1 MSNNSSY
8 DPNYDPDLEEEKAEK
23 KKKLKVYWKIIGG
36 LLLVGG
42 ITVGGFA
49 INLNKNND
57 KENGKEK
64 DSTKKEQQYGDDY
77 VGSTTEI
84 TSATINEDGTI
95 DLNNDIE
102 VDDSIE
108 NSHYSNESTD
118 ISGTTVSNESSATQ
132 ESSNINNTSI
142 GTDKNNQVNRIV
154 VTAED
159 IKNVGNNY
167 YTYLNERVEDS
178 SNMVDMGSVY
188 SFVFMA
194 NCQYIS
200 VDECNKLIN
209 AGLIP
214 SDLATTK
221 TEVDN
226 VMSLIMSEDVSK
238 VAVSE
243 FFDTKLDKNNLF
255 ELSELFIDETDK
267 SVANYTFNEYCKL
280 ISVTN
285 TYGENGN
292 LISDSLTNAWNTYE
306 NTRNFFN
313 NCTKY
318 DFEEIGY
325 DAKHFTHNYP
335 VNFTQA
341 SVGAQYIIKG
351 IVAPE
356 FSIYV
361 GSNGYATE
369 SELAEFQKTIDNVEG
384 PISYLQDKYNGICFT
399 DETVKTYV
407 K

>member
-1 MSNNSSY
+1 MNSNSY
-8 DPNYDPDLEEEKAEK
+8 YDPDLEEQEKEEQEK
-23 KKKLKVYWKIIGG
+23 KASRKKRIIICSATA
-36 LLLVGG
+36 LAVLATAIVLVK
-42 ITVGGFA
+42 A
-49 INLNKNND
+49 NSN
-57 KENGKEK
+57 ENSNEEH
-64 DSTKKEQQYGDDY
+64 DNTRKEQNSDDIH
-77 VGSTTEI
+77 VIVSTTEI

-95 DLNNDIE
+95 GLNNDIK

-108 NSHYSNESTD
+108 NSHYSNESTEAP
-118 ISGTTVSNESSATQ
+118 GTTINNESSATT
-132 ESSNINNTSI
+132 ETSDINDISI
-142 GTDKNNQVNRIV
+142 GTDENNQVNRIV

-159 IKNVGNNY
+159 IKNVVNNY
-167 YTYLNERVEDS
+167 YAYLNERVEDS

-188 SFVFMA
+188 SFAFMA

-209 AGLIP
+209 EGLIP
-214 SDLATTK
+214 SDLTTTK

-226 VMSLIMSEDVSK
+226 VMSLIVSEDISK

-243 FFDTKLDKNNLF
+243 FFGTKLDKNNLF
-255 ELSELFIDETDK
+255 ELSGLFIDETDK
-267 SVANYTFNEYCKL
+267 KVANYTFNEYCKL

-285 TYGENGN
+285 TYDENGN
-292 LISDSLTNAWNTYE
+292 LISNELANAWNIYE

-325 DAKHFTHNYP
+325 DAKHFMYNYP
-335 VNFTQA
+335 VNFTQT

-361 GSNGYATE
+361 ESNG
-369 SELAEFQKTIDNVEG
+369 
-384 PISYLQDKYNGICFT
+384 
-399 DETVKTYV
+399 
-407 K
+407 